1 MEIRQIEI
9 KQISVDPDQP
19 RKHHSEESLQGLS
32 DSIRQHGMLNPITVS
47 SSNDGRFRI
56 VTGERR
62 YRAATMARL
71 DSVPCI
77 IKEVAPDERLTEQLI
92 ENLQREDLQPLE
104 KAKAILHAKG
114 NLNLTN
120 REVAK
125 RLGLSERAVGYLL
138 DLIEL
143 PDEIGEQVVSS
154 PNRPSDGQVTEKHAR
169 FLKQLNDDPEL
180 QSAVVDKIRDK
191 KLNTE
196 DTGNL
201 VKALKKRPEK
211 ADEILGS
218 ASDHLAKFFQNDDA
232 SPFLEDYEDGKEP
245 MRITP
250 SATKIMDFLPALANM
265 ELRQLPMPEVRQI
278 EDALTSLSLAVDGLL
293 KRCKSRLEGMD

>member
-47 SSNDGRFRI
+47 SINDGRFRI

-104 KAKAILHAKG
+104 KAKAILNAKET
-114 NLNLTN
+114 LNLTN
-120 REVAK
+120 REVSK

-154 PNRPSDGQVTEKHAR
+154 PNRPSGGQVTEKHAR

>member
-104 KAKAILHAKG
+104 KAKAIMHAKG
-114 NLNLTN
+114 TLNLTN

-218 ASDHLAKFFQNDDA
+218 ASDHLAKFFQNDDT